1 MVDIVGGKTRE
12 RERESGRDVC
22 DVIRGSGSRRDFT
35 RWDGLMALG
44 FAYLY
49 SVRIPFVT
57 NDMLRRAE
65 EVLEPGSGSGGGVGT
80 RGPGIPR
87 WVRKEHGRA
96 L

>member
-1 MVDIVGGKTRE
+1 MGAFLWVDVVGGKTRE

-65 EVLEPGSGSGGGVGT
+65 GSLEMRSGSAGGAGK
-80 RGPGIPR
+80 
-87 WVRKEHGRA
+87 WA
-96 L
+96 LGLP